1 MVSARV
7 MCCIAKQVSMFCENL
22 VYELS
27 PLSAAVLDHLIYI
40 FCSKKACYDVS
51 VQTVYLSFLE

>member
-1 MVSARV
+1 